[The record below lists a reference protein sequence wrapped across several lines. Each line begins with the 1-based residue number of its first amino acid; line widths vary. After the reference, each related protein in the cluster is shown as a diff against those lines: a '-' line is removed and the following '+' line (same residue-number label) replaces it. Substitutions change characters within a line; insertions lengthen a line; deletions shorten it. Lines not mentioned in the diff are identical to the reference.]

1 MAQKLTI
8 LIIEDERNI
17 CDFLSTSLAMQDY
30 RVLTAHTGGA
40 GLSLAASQC
49 PDVILLDLGLP
60 DIDGLELIRQVRSW
74 SVIPILVIS
83 ARTSERDKVRALD
96 LGADDY
102 ITKPFGSSELMA
114 RIRTAIR
121 HSHASFPSGS
131 NSAPQSF
138 CCDGLTIDFDRRQ
151 VTLDGEPVHLTQI
164 EYKIVVFLAQNNGRV
179 VTYDT
184 IISQVW
190 GPFANTDNN
199 RILRVNMAN
208 IRRKLKENPA
218 EPQYILTEI
227 GVGYRM
233 KEATSL

>member
-1 MAQKLTI
+1 MVQKLTI

-17 CDFLSTSLAMQDY
+17 CDFLSTSLATQDY
-30 RVLTAHTGGA
+30 RVLTARTGGA

-49 PDVILLDLGLP
+49 PDAILLDLGLP
-60 DIDGLELIRQVRSW
+60 DMDGLELIRQIRSW
-74 SVIPILVIS
+74 SAMPILVIS
-83 ARTSERDKVRALD
+83 ARTGERDKVAALD
-96 LGADDY
+96 MGADDY

-114 RIRTAIR
+114 RIRTALR
-121 HSHASFPSGS
+121 HSRHSFLSENGGK
-131 NSAPQSF
+131 PQPF
-138 CCDGLTIDFDRRQ
+138 CCDGLTIDFERRQ
-151 VTLDGEPVHLTQI
+151 ITLNGEPIHLTQI
-164 EYKIVVFLAQNNGRV
+164 EYKIVVFLAQNSGRV

-184 IISQVW
+184 IISHIW

-233 KEATSL
+233 REAAGP